1 MQCWPWVKCW
11 ANSRKS
17 ETGAQE
23 ATIPITFCCGIAEKV
38 KIPID
43 TVCKWVYDTDNSSD
57 EKSERKGFVMPR
69 ISEINPETAPESI
82 KKIIA
87 DHVAGGHALTAE
99 KRTLL
104 HNAAA
109 FNAVEAGSYALDD
122 ELQRLIGK
130 RAADFY
136 EYAISQKNGCLVC
149 SIYFQNLLKKNGI
162 DFENFAFTPKEEI
175 LIEYG
180 QAIAE
185 DPKHV
190 PEELFAKLK
199 ANFTEEE
206 IVVITAMGVMMI
218 ANNYFNDI
226 LDVTPDKLV

>member
-1 MQCWPWVKCW
+1 
-11 ANSRKS
+11 
-17 ETGAQE
+17 
-23 ATIPITFCCGIAEKV
+23 
-38 KIPID
+38 
-43 TVCKWVYDTDNSSD
+43 
-57 EKSERKGFVMPR
+57 MPR
-69 ISEINPETAPESI
+69 ISEINPETAPEAI
-82 KKIIA
+82 QKIIA
-87 DHVAGGHALTAE
+87 DHLADGHALTAE

-185 DPKHV
+185 DPQACAGRAVYKA
-190 PEELFAKLK
+190 EGKLYGGR
-199 ANFTEEE
+199 ER
-206 IVVITAMGVMMI
+206 GHHG
-218 ANNYFNDI
+218 DGRDDDRQQ
-226 LDVTPDKLV
+226 LL